1 MDRRY
6 IFPPLT
12 LPFFIFLFT
21 LPFLFFSF
29 MFAIVSVGR
38 ALGFSALQILLI
50 LYASLIGSIINIPI
64 KEFEHPVKVIREYS
78 FFGIRYRIPV
88 IHSQRTVL
96 AVNVGGAVIPVIVAL
111 YLLISSLLPH
121 IQIFLLA
128 FFIVT
133 AASYAFAKVIKG
145 VGIIIPAFLPPLF
158 ASIASLIAVLQSP
171 QDFSI
176 MPKIAF
182 TSGVFGVLFG
192 ADILNM
198 RKVIRMGAPIVSIGG
213 AGVFDGIFLTGFM
226 SAMLALL
233 FM

>member
-1 MDRRY
+1 
-6 IFPPLT
+6 
-12 LPFFIFLFT
+12 
-21 LPFLFFSF
+21 
-29 MFAIVSVGR
+29 
-38 ALGFSALQILLI
+38 
-50 LYASLIGSIINIPI
+50 
-64 KEFEHPVKVIREYS
+64 
-78 FFGIRYRIPV
+78 
-88 IHSQRTVL
+88 
-96 AVNVGGAVIPVIVAL
+96 VIVAL

-171 QDFSI
+171 QNFSV